1 VRLVVTGAGGGLG
14 RAFLSLVPPHHEVTA
29 FTHTQLD
36 IGDHGAVMDA
46 IVAAPPDAILNFAA
60 MTAVDACESDEEG
73 AFRANAVGVQNLAL
87 AARDCGAVLL
97 TVSTDYVFDGNK
109 GSAYD
114 ESDVPN
120 PLSVYARTKL
130 EGERFAR
137 ELLDRSFVVRTG
149 FVFGGGSDFL
159 SGATSRL
166 EAGERVGGLSDRIG
180 SPTYVRHLAA
190 RILPLVATGRYGTY
204 HLAGPEPT
212 TWFNVLGRLKS
223 MGGLAGTPEE
233 QTAEQLALP
242 APRPRDSSLRSVYAG
257 QVGID
262 PFPPLDRALK
272 EFLDAR

>member
-1 VRLVVTGAGGGLG
+1 MRLVVTGAGGGLG
-14 RAFLSLVPPHHEVTA
+14 RAFLSLVPAHHEVTA
-29 FTHTQLD
+29 FTHAQLD
-36 IGDHGAVMDA
+36 IGDHGSVREGIASA
-46 IVAAPPDAILNFAA
+46 EPDAILNFAA
-60 MTAVDACESDEEG
+60 MTAVDACESDEEA

-87 AARDCGAVLL
+87 AARDRGAVLL

-114 ESDVPN
+114 ESDPPN
-120 PLSVYARTKL
+120 PLSVYARSKL

-137 ELLDRSFVVRTG
+137 GLLDRCFVVRTG

-166 EAGERVGGLSDRIG
+166 EAGETVGGLADRIG

-212 TWFNVLGRLKS
+212 TWFDVLGRLKA
-223 MGGLAGTPEE
+223 MGGLPGTPTE

-262 PFPPLDRALK
+262 AFPPLDQALK